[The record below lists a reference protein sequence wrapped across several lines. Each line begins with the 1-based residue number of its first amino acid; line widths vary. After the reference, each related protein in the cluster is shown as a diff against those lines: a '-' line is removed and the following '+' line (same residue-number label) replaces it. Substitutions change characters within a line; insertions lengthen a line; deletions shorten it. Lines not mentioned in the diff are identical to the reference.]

1 MQPTFR
7 QVPPNVPFSRSA
19 TVLSAKRS
27 STIELPEPV
36 PMTARSKC
44 RGAGAGRRSEAEE
57 LLTRP
62 SCPYVTAV
70 ARESVRERAGARP
83 RVSKDMSPGGRTRSA
98 DALCR
103 VKAQSGYHGA
113 DPLTNRQRGHH
124 GEHIHPRRPAPRGRD
139 RLRLRGAV
147 RDEGAQGRRR

>member
-27 STIELPEPV
+27 STIELPDPV

-44 RGAGAGRRSEAEE
+44 RGAGAGRRSEAEG

-70 ARESVRERAGARP
+70 GRESVQERAGAR
-83 RVSKDMSPGGRTRSA
+83 RRGSKDMSPGGRTRSA
-98 DALCR
+98 GALCR

-124 GEHIHPRRPAPRGRD
+124 GENTPPPPPTPRARD
-139 RLRLRGAV
+139 RH
-147 RDEGAQGRRR
+147 